1 MQLSAEEL
9 VLVATEPIPPLL
21 FVDVADDE
29 EDEDAPVEVDD
40 VDDDVDDE
48 DDDDEEFE
56 EDEDDVDGP
65 FVLLPFVL
73 NAFDEEFVE
82 PDDELEPPPVA
93 AATLGPP
100 LPDGAAPTVGKF

>member
-9 VLVATEPIPPLL
+9 VLVATEPFPPLL

-29 EDEDAPVEVDD
+29 EDADAPAEVD

-48 DDDDEEFE
+48 EFE
-56 EDEDDVDGP
+56 EEDEEDVDGP

-73 NAFDEEFVE
+73 KAFDEEFAD
-82 PDDELEPPPVA
+82 PDDELPPVA

>member
-9 VLVATEPIPPLL
+9 VLVATEPVPPLL
-21 FVDVADDE
+21 LVDVADDE

-40 VDDDVDDE
+40 VDDE

-56 EDEDDVDGP
+56 EDEDDEDDVDGP
-65 FVLLPFVL
+65 PVLLPFVL
-73 NAFDEEFVE
+73 NAFDDEFVE